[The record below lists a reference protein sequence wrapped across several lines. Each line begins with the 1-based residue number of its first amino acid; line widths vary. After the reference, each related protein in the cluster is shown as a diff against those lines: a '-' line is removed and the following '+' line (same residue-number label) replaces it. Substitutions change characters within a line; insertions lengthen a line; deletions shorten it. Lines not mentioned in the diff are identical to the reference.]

1 MKDGQ
6 IEKHEKEVY
15 DALYKYFD
23 KIIVES
29 GCLDAVMEMGVI
41 QSDGEGKKWVFE
53 QEETYGV
60 FMFILGNVEV
70 FATPYYEYS
79 EGIAYAIYKDGE
91 LLVEG
96 TLPLVVTC
104 NSMTDFEVYVGLVD
118 DLIELHNL

>member
-1 MKDGQ
+1 MR
-6 IEKHEKEVY
+6 EHEKEVY